1 MKSTCN
7 IEFPITKSCATYKN
21 YFNGIL
27 LMKLIVIQVQLFDV
41 IMKSMRTETMFFS
54 TGVTI
59 PPCSSCFHVKELP
72 LNKDP
77 GVYKG
82 PLTPTPERQ

>member
-1 MKSTCN
+1 M
-7 IEFPITKSCATYKN
+7 
-21 YFNGIL
+21 
-27 LMKLIVIQVQLFDV
+27 QLFDV
-41 IMKSMRTETMFFS
+41 IMKSTRTEPTFLS
-54 TGVTI
+54 TQVTI
-59 PPCSSCFHVKELP
+59 PPCSSCFHAKELP